1 MKNELRKDAKVVL
14 TTALAMTLTLWIKRT
29 VDRLSTMRW
38 VDQSI
43 LHGNGS
49 PSSAASSSSTNT
61 SRFGPGSVY
70 VPGHGRVYYRAALK
84 TSDGHLLYDHSEALN
99 PTHIGPCPLL
109 RRDTD
114 CEECVWFIDDG
125 PYHYEPKCAALVK
138 LEDSPREFSMS
149 LSDTKRA
156 LEHSI

>member
-1 MKNELRKDAKVVL
+1 MKNELQKDAKVVL

-29 VDRLSTMRW
+29 MDRLSTMRW

-43 LHGNGS
+43 LRGHGPS
-49 PSSAASSSSTNT
+49 PSTSSSNPASKA
-61 SRFGPGSVY
+61 RFGSGSVY
-70 VPGHGRVYYRAALK
+70 VPGYGRVYYRAALK
-84 TSDGHLLYDHSEALN
+84 TSDGHMLYDHSDSLN
-99 PTHIGPCPLL
+99 PCHIGPCPLL

-125 PYHYEPKCAALVK
+125 PYHDEPKCAALVK

-156 LEHSI
+156 LENSM